1 MMNTQCPKCYS
12 DKPLGATHCPQ
23 CTQKVTSGDVVKNEV
38 MGIFWMIVI
47 GAIIWN
53 LIT

>member
-1 MMNTQCPKCYS
+1 MMYVQCPHCFE
-12 DKPLGATHCPQ
+12 DKPFGASRCPK
-23 CTQKVTSGDVVKNEV
+23 CTQKVTNGQTLEANIW
-38 MGIFWMIVI
+38 GLIWMIVI